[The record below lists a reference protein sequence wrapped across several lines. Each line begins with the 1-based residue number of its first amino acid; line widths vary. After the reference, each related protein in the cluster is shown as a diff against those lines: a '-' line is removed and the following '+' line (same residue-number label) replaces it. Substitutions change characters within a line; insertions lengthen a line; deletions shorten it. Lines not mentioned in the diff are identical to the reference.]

1 MTRRIKKD
9 LIGKLT
15 PTEKAKLRAF
25 MEGPEYQ
32 KLLSIA
38 ENFRP
43 SPSCSLAGSGSR
55 DAFSDARAN
64 ARLGEIR
71 GWELHVMAMFSV
83 LTPPKE
89 LAKQIEESYPDAGL
103 LETELP
109 TQPRNE
115 K

>member
-1 MTRRIKKD
+1 MRRIKKD
-9 LIGKLT
+9 LLGKLT
-15 PTEKAKLRAF
+15 AQEKEQLRVIL
-25 MEGPEYQ
+25 ESPVYQ

-43 SPSCSLAGSGSR
+43 SPSCSLAGSGTR

-71 GWELHVMAMFSV
+71 GWELHIIALFAVIN
-83 LTPPKE
+83 PPKE

-103 LETELP
+103 LEMENP
-109 TQPRNE
+109 TQPR
-115 K
+115 KQK